1 MLEVNG
7 LQGNNGRKNVS
18 PTEKNLNLIN
28 KNRRKK
34 MLWDYL
40 DLCSI
45 SSCDIRY
52 CPTCF
57 LFDRFLWATQQMQ

>member
-34 MLWDYL
+34 TDAMGLPGSVLYFQL
-40 DLCSI
+40 
-45 SSCDIRY
+45 
-52 CPTCF
+52 
-57 LFDRFLWATQQMQ
+57 